1 MKTLME
7 SVVVK
12 HLFLCK
18 FEFVYKGDKLI
29 CTDRFY

>member
-1 MKTLME
+1 MKSLME

-18 FEFVYKGDKLI
+18 FEFVYKGGKLV
-29 CTDRFY
+29 CMDRFY